1 MGVVALRMRHHLG
14 AALSELRFEPT
25 PARIR
30 AFVDGEPALDSRQ
43 ALLVWEP
50 RRLIPVYAVPMDDLV
65 AAATPTDPQP
75 APPDL
80 TSVPP
85 MLGPMDFWLH
95 TVPGTVLDLH
105 VGARRLPECGFLAQ
119 DPDLAGIV
127 VLDFEAFDEWRAE
140 DEVLVG
146 HPHDPFKRIDVLA
159 SSRRLEVSLSG
170 TVLAQTDR
178 ALMLLETHLPVR
190 YYIPAEDVR
199 MDLLVPSTTTSAC
212 AYKGVGSYLSTSDA
226 HEAGRDIAW
235 HYPDPLD
242 DALRVRDHVCFWS
255 ERTDL
260 VVDGTSVPRPITPW
274 SRREEQAA
282 ADPERLEFG

>member
-14 AALSELRFEPT
+14 TALSELRFEPT

-30 AFVDGEPALDSRQ
+30 AFVDGEPVLDSRR

-50 RRLIPVYAVPMDDLV
+50 RRLIPVYAVPTEDLV
-65 AAATPTDPQP
+65 GTATPTDPQP
-75 APPDL
+75 EPQDL
-80 TSVPP
+80 TGVPP

-95 TVPGTVLDLH
+95 TTPGTVLDLH
-105 VGARRLPECGFLAQ
+105 VGARRLPESGFQ
-119 DPDLAGIV
+119 VPDPDLAGIV

-140 DEVLVG
+140 DEVLVA

-159 SSRRLEVSLSG
+159 SSRHVEVSLSG
-170 TVLAQTDR
+170 TVLAETDR

-190 YYIPAEDVR
+190 YYVPPEDVR
-199 MDLLVPSTTTSAC
+199 TDLLVPSTTTSAC

-226 HEAGRDIAW
+226 DEAGRDIAW

-242 DALRVRDHVCFWS
+242 DALRVRDHVCFWA

-260 VVDGTSVPRPITPW
+260 VVDGSPVPRPVTPW
-274 SRREEQAA
+274 SRPEEQSA

>member
-1 MGVVALRMRHHLG
+1 MALRMRHHLG
-14 AALSELRFEPT
+14 AALSQLRFEPS

-30 AFVDGEPALDSRQ
+30 AFGDGEPVLDSQR

-50 RRLIPVYAVPMDDLV
+50 RRLIPVYAVPADDLV
-65 AAATPTDPQP
+65 ATATATDPQP
-75 APPDL
+75 EPPDL

-95 TVPGTVLDLH
+95 TIPGTVLDLH
-105 VGARRLPECGFLAQ
+105 VGARRLPECAFVTE
-119 DPDLAGIV
+119 DPDLADTVI
-127 VLDFEAFDEWRAE
+127 LDFEAFDEWRAE
-140 DEVLVG
+140 DEVLAG

-159 SSRRLEVSLSG
+159 SSRHVEVSLAG
-170 TVLAQTDR
+170 TVLASTDR

-190 YYIPAEDVR
+190 YYIPPQDVR
-199 MDLLVPSTTTSAC
+199 MDLLAPSTTTSTC
-212 AYKGVGSYLSTSDA
+212 AYKGTSSYRSTSDG
-226 HEAGRDIAW
+226 EESGRDIAW

-242 DALRVRDHVCFWS
+242 DALRVRDYVCFWS

-260 VVDGTSVPRPITPW
+260 AVDGTRVPRPVTPW
-274 SRREEQAA
+274 SRPEEQTA